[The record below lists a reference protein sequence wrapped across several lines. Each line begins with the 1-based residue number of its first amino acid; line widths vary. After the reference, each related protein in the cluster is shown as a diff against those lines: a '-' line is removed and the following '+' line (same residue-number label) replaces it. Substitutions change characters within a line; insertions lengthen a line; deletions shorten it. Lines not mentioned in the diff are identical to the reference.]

1 MWTAN
6 SQRRNV
12 VRDVSSMRST
22 DFEGQPSLRPST
34 PAKKVKIEVAEVL
47 GVNERLTLIDIVRN
61 FPEIWDKSNI
71 AYKDSNKRKE
81 AWACIKKDME
91 DYYDRPFQELVLY
104 RAYRNLR
111 DTFRRKQKEAREAS
125 TRTTGAEASQN
136 VELKLQSWPFY
147 NALWFLGPMDQGTR
161 YCTTFDEEEVD
172 SMFDSREVRRP
183 LLNPLEA

>member
-1 MWTAN
+1 M
-6 SQRRNV
+6 
-12 VRDVSSMRST
+12 
-22 DFEGQPSLRPST
+22 
-34 PAKKVKIEVAEVL
+34 
-47 GVNERLTLIDIVRN
+47 
-61 FPEIWDKSNI
+61 
-71 AYKDSNKRKE
+71 
-81 AWACIKKDME
+81 
-91 DYYDRPFQELVLY
+91 LY

-147 NALWFLGPMDQGTR
+147 NALWFLGPMDQGLVSAERLILASVPITCVFITR